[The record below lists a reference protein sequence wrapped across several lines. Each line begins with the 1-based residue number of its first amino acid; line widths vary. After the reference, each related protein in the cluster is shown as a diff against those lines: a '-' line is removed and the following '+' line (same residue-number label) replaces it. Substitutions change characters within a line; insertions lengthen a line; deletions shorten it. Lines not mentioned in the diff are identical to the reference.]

1 MVFMFCM
8 LSIPGLW
15 LCRLRRRISRYLR
28 GRKGLEKPI
37 RMHKEFLLHLRTN
50 PPKENK
56 CECHTTF
63 VRASMGRCTPSKNW
77 KKRKRKKKKKRE
89 NHWRKHKIAASFLRC
104 AEIVSFGVTPSLCY
118 AVHASYILVNASF
131 WIKRY
136 FISCFKMLYL
146 KWRIT

>member
-15 LCRLRRRISRYLR
+15 LCCLRRCMSHYLR
-28 GRKGLEKPI
+28 VRKGLEKLI
-37 RMHKEFLLHLRTN
+37 WMHKEFLLHL
-50 PPKENK
+50 
-56 CECHTTF
+56 HTKPT
-63 VRASMGRCTPSKNW
+63 
-77 KKRKRKKKKKRE
+77 KRKQVSMSHDFCKSKYGTWYTFETLEKEKKEKKEE

-104 AEIVSFGVTPSLCY
+104 AEIVSFGVTPSLRY

-131 WIKRY
+131 WIKRN